1 MTITFHSNSPEIS
14 LYQSK
19 SQSLGY
25 FLEQSCKIQ
34 FIAGDITRG
43 RTLTEKAQG
52 RALKLS
58 TTKK

>member
-43 RTLTEKAQG
+43 RTINPWKNKE
-52 RALKLS
+52 LKYEMTL
-58 TTKK
+58 